1 MCYNVCRY
9 RSIIIP
15 IIFLKIKIKR
25 YFMRIESLKLL
36 NFRNY
41 EHLDIKFHP
50 KLNLIYGKNGSG
62 KTNLVEAIY
71 VLFLTRSFR
80 MAQEKTLILD
90 GKDASRIEGNVYRKS
105 LINYRVYLSKEGKK
119 VRINQQNIIKIS
131 DYISNM
137 AIVLFHPD
145 DLRFIKDA
153 PSTRR
158 KTLNISISLIYFQY
172 LQYLNNYQNV
182 LKQRNAYLKQMIVNA
197 NQSGEYLNILTEK
210 LIEYGYYIYQKRDEF
225 IRLLNPYLTTYYEKI
240 TGSAG
245 LQLEYISSYHNV
257 NKQDLTKLYQKGLEK
272 DLKFGK
278 THIGIHMDD
287 LRFLLD
293 GKDLKDYGSEG
304 QQKNAVIA
312 YKFSELEIFKVSTGN
327 YPILILDDLFSELD
341 QGKIKNI
348 LELLKPEVQTFIT
361 TTELD
366 HLCFLDQ
373 FNYKKFCIEL
383 GNIVEE
389 SEHETR

>member
-1 MCYNVCRY
+1 
-9 RSIIIP
+9 
-15 IIFLKIKIKR
+15 
-25 YFMRIESLKLL
+25 MRIESLKLL

-71 VLFLTRSFR
+71 FLFLTRSFR

-119 VRINQQNIIKIS
+119 VRINQQNITKIS

>member
-119 VRINQQNIIKIS
+119 VRINQQNITKIS

-257 NKQDLTKLYQKGLEK
+257 HKQDLTKLYQKGLEK